1 MTCLDGLISTYR
13 VTPCIMFH
21 ITATAPAVWVLEL
34 TEVEKRL
41 LHRELNETDKPF
53 CVPIDPV
60 TQGRK
65 EPFEDISDWVN
76 H

>member
-1 MTCLDGLISTYR
+1 
-13 VTPCIMFH
+13 MFH